1 MKAALRE
8 KATARRAAC
17 VRDQGDIGL
26 ALAQHM
32 EQVLDQMTGTIVAG
46 YHPIRTEANV
56 LPVLEVMADRGWQ
69 TALPVVV
76 GPGEPLEFQTWLP
89 GEALNPGAYDVR
101 VPAHGAPVVPDVVL
115 VPLLAYDRAGH
126 RLGYGGGFYDRT
138 LAALRTTGKVTA
150 LGIADVG
157 QQVDVL
163 LAEGHDVPLDGVL
176 TEQGLQSF

>member
-1 MKAALRE
+1 MKMALRE

-17 VRDQGDIGL
+17 VRDQGDIGPVL
-26 ALAQHM
+26 ARHM
-32 EQVLDQMTGTIVAG
+32 AQVLDRLPGTIVAG

-56 LPVLEVMADRGWQ
+56 LLVLEMMADQGWQ

-76 GPGEPLEFQTWLP
+76 GPGEPLEFQTWVP

-101 VPAHGAPVVPDVVL
+101 VPAHGTPVVPDVVL

-138 LAALRTTGKVTA
+138 LAALRLAGKVTA
-150 LGIADVG
+150 IGVAYAG

-163 LAEGHDVPLDGVL
+163 LAEGHDAPLDGVL
-176 TEQGLQSF
+176 TEQGTLTF